1 MHVDDRSWQYYHASP
16 QFVPIR
22 EKPRLHPLIVRQDIH
37 VLIQHA
43 QPVGV
48 TVLSSVK
55 GIVGPSEER
64 CVSLCRLV
72 SKEEGLVP
80 QDGRDSPH
88 ILMAKVLCHFLA
100 ALDA

>member
-1 MHVDDRSWQYYHASP
+1 MLPFMHVDDRSWQYYHASP

-64 CVSLCRLV
+64 CVWSPNR
-72 SKEEGLVP
+72 KGLFP
-80 QDGRDSPH
+80 RIGW
-88 ILMAKVLCHFLA
+88 
-100 ALDA
+100 